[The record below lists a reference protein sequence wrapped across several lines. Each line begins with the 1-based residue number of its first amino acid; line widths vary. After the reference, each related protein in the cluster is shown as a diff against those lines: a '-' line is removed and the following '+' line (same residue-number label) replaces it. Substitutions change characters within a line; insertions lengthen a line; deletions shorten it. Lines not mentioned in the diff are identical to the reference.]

1 VYLRAEAPRGE
12 RRRVTF
18 GRKSFRARGRSAA
31 RHLFLIALAC
41 ATAFLAL
48 GCQGQSGRWPDVLIE
63 HEISPQSP
71 KVGPSVFSLRIT
83 DAASSKPLS
92 GAHVRLE
99 GNMTHAGMTP
109 IFAEAKETEPG
120 RYRATLEFTMGGDW
134 VVLVHAAL
142 PDGRE
147 VERQFD
153 VKGVLAD

>member
-1 VYLRAEAPRGE
+1 VC
-12 RRRVTF
+12 
-18 GRKSFRARGRSAA
+18 AA
-31 RHLFLIALAC
+31 ILLA
-41 ATAFLAL
+41 A
-48 GCQGQSGRWPDVLIE
+48 GCQEPSGTTPDVLIE
-63 HEISPQSP
+63 HEISPQPP

-99 GNMTHAGMTP
+99 GNMTHAGMSP
-109 IFAEAKETEPG
+109 VFAEAKEAEPG

-153 VKGVLAD
+153 VKGVRAD